1 MSDLRYTRNPRYVRR
16 KRRKSPFRARR
27 VFAILGFVLLF
38 GLVFGGLMI
47 LGRNGFFG
55 KRIAEVSTS
64 KATEISTTAK
74 ETTLPTKT
82 QVTELIAQAQRL
94 ALGYD
99 YDKALELLRE
109 NPELGSDEEVVAEIA
124 KIEETKS
131 TLVKA
136 DVNNIP
142 HVFFHSLIVDTSLAF
157 DGDSDSD
164 GYNQVMTT
172 IDEFNKIIQ
181 TLYDKG
187 YVLVGLHDMGTLE
200 DDGNGGKKMVAK
212 DIMLP
217 PGKQPIVIS
226 QDDVNYYEFMEGDG
240 FASRLV
246 IDTDGRVTTQM
257 DHADGT
263 STIGDYDMIP
273 LLNHFIDQHPDFS
286 YRGAKAII
294 ALTGY
299 NGVFGYRTDST
310 YADKNPN
317 IEADRETVRQVAQA
331 LRDDGYEIASHSWGH
346 RHLGKISEAHFH
358 EDSQKWE
365 DNVETLVGDTDI
377 LIFPFGTDV
386 GDWHPYSEDN
396 SRYTYLRGLGFHY
409 FCTVDSAKAWVQF
422 GKDNLRQGRRNLD
435 GYRMW
440 RDITEPDNPKLMDLF
455 DSNVIFDKARPT
467 PVGVIRS

>member
-1 MSDLRYTRNPRYVRR
+1 MSELHYTKKDRYVRR
-16 KRRKSPFRARR
+16 RRKKRSFIARR
-27 VFAILGFVLLF
+27 IFALLGLMLLF
-38 GLVFGGLMI
+38 GLIFGGLMV
-47 LGRNGFFG
+47 LGRKGVFG
-55 KRIAEVSTS
+55 KKIADVSKST
-64 KATEISTTAK
+64 ATETTTME
-74 ETTLPTKT
+74 ETTVSEQT
-82 QVTELIAQAQRL
+82 QVADLIAKAQRL

-99 YDKALELLRE
+99 YDKALALLQEDPQLAE
-109 NPELGSDEEVVAEIA
+109 NVEVAAEIA

-131 TLVKA
+131 TLVRA
-136 DVNNIP
+136 EISEIP
-142 HVFFHSLIVDTSLAF
+142 HVFFHILIVDPALAF
-157 DGDSDSD
+157 DGESDSD

-172 IDEFNKIIQ
+172 VNEFNAMIQ
-181 TLYDKG
+181 SIYDKG
-187 YVLVGLHDMGTLE
+187 FVLVGLHDMATLE
-200 DDGNGGKKMVAK
+200 DDGNGGKKMVTH

-217 PGKQPIVIS
+217 PGKKPIVIS

-246 IDTDGRVTTQM
+246 IDTDGRVTTEM
-257 DHADGT
+257 DNADGT
-263 STIGDYDMIP
+263 SKIGAYDMIP
-273 LLNHFIDQHPDFS
+273 LLNKFIDEHPDFS

-299 NGVFGYRTDST
+299 NGVFGYRTDET
-310 YADKNPN
+310 YIGKNPN
-317 IEADRETVRQVAQA
+317 IEADKEKVKQIAQA

-346 RHLGKISEAHFH
+346 RHLGKISEEHLH
-358 EDSQKWE
+358 DDSQKWE

-386 GDWHPYSEDN
+386 GDWRPYEESN

-409 FCTVDSAKAWVQF
+409 YCNVDSAKAWVQV

-455 DSNVIFDKARPT
+455 DSNVIFDKSRPT